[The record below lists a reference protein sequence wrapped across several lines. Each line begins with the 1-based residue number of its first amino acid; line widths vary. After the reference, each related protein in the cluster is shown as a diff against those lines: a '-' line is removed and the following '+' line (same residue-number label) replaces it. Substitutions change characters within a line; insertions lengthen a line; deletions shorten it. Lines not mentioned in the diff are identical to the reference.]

1 MELKLRASEVDE
13 TMPNQNISA
22 GDVPVGKLDAASRKR
37 LLREL
42 ELEGNKMEVD
52 GKLGREVDKMAA
64 NLKVRQEISVKSS
77 EMINEM
83 IMLLHEHHNDV
94 LVDSINE
101 ETSDVAED
109 PEKTQKKGGVEVNE
123 EELRKRL
130 WWARKIMELKE
141 KKREM
146 DDMKTEF
153 EETMRNDL
161 NRMRDVLD
169 EYSQLFDSLMDF
181 LQ

>member
-1 MELKLRASEVDE
+1 
-13 TMPNQNISA
+13 MPNQNISA

-52 GKLGREVDKMAA
+52 GKLAREVDKMAA

-83 IMLLHEHHNDV
+83 IVLLDV
-94 LVDSINE
+94 LVDRINE

-130 WWARKIMELKE
+130 WWARKMMELKE

-146 DDMKTEF
+146 DEMKTEF

>member
-1 MELKLRASEVDE
+1 
-13 TMPNQNISA
+13 MPNQNISA

-52 GKLGREVDKMAA
+52 GKLAREVDKMAA
-64 NLKVRQEISVKSS
+64 NLKVRQEISDKSG

-83 IMLLHEHHNDV
+83 IVLLDV
-94 LVDSINE
+94 LVDRSNE
-101 ETSDVAED
+101 ETSDVDED

-146 DDMKTEF
+146 DEMKTEF

>member
-52 GKLGREVDKMAA
+52 GKLAREVDKMAA
-64 NLKVRQEISVKSS
+64 NLKVRQEISDKSG

-83 IMLLHEHHNDV
+83 IVLLDV
-94 LVDSINE
+94 LVDRSNE
-101 ETSDVAED
+101 ETSDVDED

>member
-1 MELKLRASEVDE
+1 
-13 TMPNQNISA
+13 MPNQNISA

-52 GKLGREVDKMAA
+52 GKLAREVDKMAA
-64 NLKVRQEISVKSS
+64 NLKVRQEISDKSG

-83 IMLLHEHHNDV
+83 IVLLDV
-94 LVDSINE
+94 LVDRSNE
-101 ETSDVAED
+101 ETSDVDED

>member
-42 ELEGNKMEVD
+42 ELEQKKMEVD
-52 GKLGREVDKMAA
+52 GKLAREVDKMAA
-64 NLKVRQEISVKSS
+64 NLKVRQEISDKSG

-83 IMLLHEHHNDV
+83 IVLLDV
-94 LVDSINE
+94 LVDRSNE
-101 ETSDVAED
+101 ETSDVDED

>member
-37 LLREL
+37 LLKEL

-52 GKLGREVDKMAA
+52 GKLAREVDKMAA
-64 NLKVRQEISVKSS
+64 NLKVRQEISDKSG

-83 IMLLHEHHNDV
+83 IVLLDV
-94 LVDSINE
+94 LVDRSNE
-101 ETSDVAED
+101 ETSDVDED

>member
-13 TMPNQNISA
+13 TMPNKNISA

-52 GKLGREVDKMAA
+52 GKLAREVDKMAA
-64 NLKVRQEISVKSS
+64 NLKVRQEISDKSG

-83 IMLLHEHHNDV
+83 IVLLDV
-94 LVDSINE
+94 LVDRSNE
-101 ETSDVAED
+101 ETSDVDED